1 MNSIYTLCLLVRKH
15 HPRES
20 SIRWKSKSLTKAYTK
35 QNIMTVPYVCNE
47 EFRRPNRAYELMK
60 KNCVW
65 FSIATHLRVRER
77 ERKKRGKD
85 VRKKRALPN
94 NELHC
99 EKCLNFFIIS
109 LFFSSTFYIPCLNAS
124 EESISIECVPI
135 CIDHIA
141 QWNMT
146 KETEWRVRV
155 LFPLLRDICSVPK
168 YVCLNLFGTVIVG
181 NGLLGKQENKY
192 WYVVVVVVVSFSC
205 WFLSLRLT
213 RCMCFQDNNFVE
225 SIQFATRT
233 YFTKPFKQSHF
244 TFGMS
249 ICECVS

>member
-109 LFFSSTFYIPCLNAS
+109 LFFFNILHTMFKCFRRVHLYRMRTNLYWSYCTVEHDERDRVKSTSVIPIVARYLFGAKIRLF
-124 EESISIECVPI
+124 ESIWYGHCW
-135 CIDHIA
+135 
-141 QWNMT
+141 QW
-146 KETEWRVRV
+146 
-155 LFPLLRDICSVPK
+155 FI
-168 YVCLNLFGTVIVG
+168 
-181 NGLLGKQENKY
+181 GKTGK
-192 WYVVVVVVVSFSC
+192 
-205 WFLSLRLT
+205 
-213 RCMCFQDNNFVE
+213 
-225 SIQFATRT
+225 
-233 YFTKPFKQSHF
+233 
-244 TFGMS
+244 
-249 ICECVS
+249 

>member
-77 ERKKRGKD
+77 EREKR
-85 VRKKRALPN
+85 
-94 NELHC
+94 E
-99 EKCLNFFIIS
+99 EKTCAKNGLCPTMNCIVKNVSIS
-109 LFFSSTFYIPCLNAS
+109 LSFLYFSSTFYIPCLNAS

-192 WYVVVVVVVSFSC
+192 WYVVVVVVVVSFSC

-213 RCMCFQDNNFVE
+213 RCMCVF
-225 SIQFATRT
+225 RT
-233 YFTKPFKQSHF
+233 ITS
-244 TFGMS
+244 
-249 ICECVS
+249 